1 MNDIKDL
8 EKTLWAAA
16 DKLRSNM
23 DAAEYKHVVL
33 GLIFLKYISDAFND
47 LHSKLTKGEGEFEG
61 ADPEDADEYV
71 AYNVF
76 FVPETARWKYLQDR
90 AKQPEIGKLIDNAM
104 DEIEKINSNLKGV
117 LPKIYADPE
126 LNKTRLGE
134 LIDLIG
140 TIGFNQEG
148 HEAKD
153 LLGRVYEYFLGQF
166 ADAEGKKGGQF
177 YTPAS
182 IVKLLVEMLEPYE
195 GRVYDGACGS
205 GGMFVQ
211 SEKFVK
217 EHQGNIK
224 NLSIYGQESNPTTL
238 RLAKMNLAIRGID
251 AKIELGDSFLNDR
264 HKDLKADY
272 VIANPPF
279 NISDWSGDQLRDDVR
294 WKYGVPPTNN
304 ANFAWIQHFLH
315 HLSNN
320 GKAGIVL
327 ANGALSSDTGGEDE
341 IRKRIVEANLVDCIV
356 MLPSQLFY
364 NTSISACL
372 WFLRKNKKTGNIL
385 FIDASNLGSLVT
397 RRNRELSDLEI
408 ESITKTYKH
417 WCKGENYEDV
427 LGFCKSAEI
436 AEVIKNNYILT
447 PGRYVGTIKK
457 NESEI
462 SFSEKVKIINQT
474 LIQETKQ
481 DEIIDQQ
488 LKNKLAFYYPE
499 LDWASVN
506 FSSIDILKTLAAT
519 IFKQWFVEFEFP
531 VDNNK
536 TYKSNGGK
544 FKNSDLGNIP
554 EDWEVLRL
562 EDFVSK
568 SNTGADAITKAPIVS
583 ENTGIKCA
591 RIGDLSNDREFL
603 EWGYSKVEDKI
614 FKQYQLKQYDI
625 LVTRTSILGL
635 NKIIME
641 DLDAVYNNGLI
652 KITIKNDFRPEY
664 VYASFQDSRFRDYIN
679 RITNETST
687 RPNMKINY
695 LLDYPLLR
703 IPKDLENE
711 FSDIYQ
717 LLLQKHYLHKK
728 QYQNLLEGLNE
739 VVTSNILDGE

>member
-1 MNDIKDL
+1 MSDIKDL
-8 EKTLWAAA
+8 EKTLWATA

-47 LHSKLTKGEGEFEG
+47 LHSKLVKGEGEFEG

-148 HEAKD
+148 HAAKD
-153 LLGRVYEYFLGQF
+153 LLGQVYEYFLGQF

-177 YTPAS
+177 YTPSS

-251 AKIELGDSFLNDR
+251 AKIELGDTFMDDK

-272 VIANPPF
+272 ILANPPF
-279 NISDWSGDQLRDDVR
+279 NISDWSGEQLREDSR

-304 ANFAWIQHFLH
+304 ANYAWLQHFIH

-341 IRKRIVEANLVDCIV
+341 IRKKLIEANLVDCIV
-356 MLPSQLFY
+356 MLPNQLFY

-372 WFLRKNKKTGNIL
+372 WFLRKNKTKSDIL
-385 FIDASNLGSLVT
+385 FIDASSYGNLIS
-397 RRNRELSDLEI
+397 RRSRQLSDSDI
-408 ESITKTYKH
+408 SKITTTYKN
-417 WCKGENYEDV
+417 WINQNNYVDE
-427 LGFCKSAEI
+427 LGFCKSANTT
-436 AEVIKNNYILT
+436 EVLKNNSILT
-447 PGRYVGTIKK
+447 PGRYVGTLKRTGK
-457 NESEI
+457 DL
-462 SFSEKVKIINQT
+462 SFTDKVKIINET
-474 LIQETKQ
+474 LISETEQ
-481 DEIIDQQ
+481 DELIDRE
-488 LKNKLAFYYPE
+488 LKDKLKAYYPS
-499 LDWASVN
+499 LDWDNVN
-506 FSSIDILKTLAAT
+506 FSSIDILKTLAST
-519 IFKQWFVEFEFP
+519 IYKQWFVEFEFP
-531 VDNNK
+531 IGNNQ
-536 TYKSNGGK
+536 TYKSANGE
-544 FKNSDLGNIP
+544 FKDSELGQIP
-554 EDWEVLRL
+554 IDWEVLTL

-568 SNTGADAITKAPIVS
+568 SNTGADAITKAPIVT

-591 RIGDLSNDREFL
+591 RIGDLSNDREYI
-603 EWGYSKVEDKI
+603 EWGFSKVEEKI
-614 FKQYQLKQYDI
+614 FKQYQLKKYDI

-641 DLDAVYNNGLI
+641 DVNAVYNNGLI
-652 KITIKNDFRPEY
+652 KISIKNNYRPEY
-664 VYASFQDSRFRDYIN
+664 VYSSFQDNRFRDYIN

-695 LLDYPLLR
+695 LLEYPLLKV
-703 IPKDLENE
+703 PKHLEDE
-711 FSDIYQ
+711 FADIYS

-728 QYQNLLEGLNE
+728 QYQNLLESLNE
-739 VVTSNILDGE
+739 KVTSIASETE